1 MVLLEAGPVQEFAP
15 DQYAA
20 VTDLGEQPWLSVS
33 TPRASETPTPPCA
46 VGANSDLMNTI
57 SHPYGALQLTVPKD
71 GAIMIFLLQEEITD
85 GLEVFKA
92 WFEAEAIPQIEAAGG
107 SCLVCGVDA
116 ENENILHLVMEI
128 PSMDIVEG
136 LMASEDMTKAR
147 QGAGVL
153 VETTQITVLKQ

>member
-1 MVLLEAGPVQEFAP
+1 M
-15 DQYAA
+15 A
-20 VTDLGEQPWLSVS
+20 VRIYTEGVRDPH
-33 TPRASETPTPPCA
+33 PPCA

-57 SHPYGALQLTVPKD
+57 SHPYGALQQTVPKD
-71 GAIMIFLLQEEITD
+71 GATMIFLLQEEITD

-116 ENENILHLVMEI
+116 ENENVLHLVMEI